1 MIALLAALALVQQGV
16 DVPASITVRHGDRA
30 STVAVVTTRLGA
42 MVRASEVLSPLGA
55 ALLRDTPERFR
66 LVVAGSTIEV
76 QAGMPVARVGGT
88 SQPLAAA
95 PATLDG
101 VLYLPLS
108 LLTDVIPRTLPGFRY
123 DAGAAELRRDAGV
136 ASDKPAGA
144 ARDVAAAPP
153 PSGAAPPARGAPS
166 RPAPSDS
173 SARRAEP
180 RGGARPNSA
189 VPARRPVVVVDAGH
203 GGRDR
208 GMRGPMG
215 RAPSL
220 YEADIT
226 LAVARKLRDELARRD
241 IEVVMTRSTDT
252 LIALRDRGRI
262 ANRAQGDLFVSIHVN
277 AANPRWRAPGA
288 ARGYETYFLSEAKT
302 EDERRVA
309 ELENEAVKYEV
320 EAGAG
325 EDDPLSFI
333 LNDMKQNEYL
343 RESSELAATVQRGLR
358 TVHPG
363 TDRGVK
369 QAGFVVLNGAF
380 MPSVLVEIGF
390 GTNAAEAAYL
400 RSADGQAALARAL
413 ASATLSYLER
423 YGSRRGSAASR

>member
-1 MIALLAALALVQQGV
+1 MIAVLAALTLLQQGG
-16 DVPASITVRHGDRA
+16 DAPASITVRNGERA

-42 MVRASEVLSPLGA
+42 MVRASDVLGPLGA
-55 ALLRDTPERFR
+55 ALMRDTPERFR
-66 LVVAGSTIEV
+66 LVVGGSTIEV
-76 QAGMPVARVGGT
+76 QSGMAVARVGGT
-88 SQPLAAA
+88 PQPLAAA

-101 VLYLPLS
+101 ALYLPLS
-108 LLTDVIPRTLPGFRY
+108 LFTDVIPRTLPGFRY
-123 DAGAAELRRDAGV
+123 LAASAELRRVDSGV
-136 ASDKPAGA
+136 ADKPAPAGA
-144 ARDVAAAPP
+144 EAAASPAPRASPPPATPAVTPPTATRAGARSSAAPP
-153 PSGAAPPARGAPS
+153 SAPPAARG
-166 RPAPSDS
+166 
-173 SARRAEP
+173 
-180 RGGARPNSA
+180 
-189 VPARRPVVVVDAGH
+189 RRPVVVVDAGH

-208 GMRGPMG
+208 GMRGPLG
-215 RAPSL
+215 RASTL

-226 LAVARKLRDELARRD
+226 LAVARRLRDELAKRD

-277 AANPRWRAPGA
+277 AANPRWRTPGA
-288 ARGYETYFLSEAKT
+288 ARGFETYFLSEAKT

-320 EAGAG
+320 ESGAG

-358 TVHPG
+358 AVHPG
-363 TDRGVK
+363 NDRGVK

-390 GTNAAEAAYL
+390 GTNAAEATYL
-400 RSADGQAALARAL
+400 RSADGQSALARAL
-413 ASATLSYLER
+413 ATATAAYLER
-423 YGSRRGSAASR
+423 YGSRRSGGTQ

>member
-1 MIALLAALALVQQGV
+1 MIALLAALALVQRGL
-16 DVPASITVRHGDRA
+16 DVPASITVRQGDRA

-42 MVRASEVLSPLGA
+42 MVRADDVLVPLGA
-55 ALLRDTPERFR
+55 ALLRDSPERFR

-76 QAGMPVARVGGT
+76 QAGISAARIGGT
-88 SQPLAAA
+88 THPLSAA
-95 PATLDG
+95 PATLNG
-101 VLYLPLS
+101 QLYLPLS
-108 LLTDVIPRTLPGFRY
+108 LLTDVVPRTLPGFRY
-123 DAGAAELRRDAGV
+123 DATAAELRRGDDVIVDGAAV
-136 ASDKPAGA
+136 AGA
-144 ARDVAAAPP
+144 VADPP
-153 PSGAAPPARGAPS
+153 P
-166 RPAPSDS
+166 PAPSTG
-173 SARRAEP
+173 APRRAPP
-180 RGGARPNSA
+180 RATPAPAPGPERTARG
-189 VPARRPVVVVDAGH
+189 RRPVVVVDAGH

-208 GMRGPMG
+208 GMRGPLG
-215 RAPSL
+215 RAPTL
-220 YEADIT
+220 YEADVT
-226 LAVARKLRDELARRD
+226 LALARRLRDELQRRD

-288 ARGYETYFLSEAKT
+288 ARGFETYFLSEAKT

-320 EAGAG
+320 EAGASQ
-325 EDDPLSFI
+325 DDPLSFI

-343 RESSELAATVQRGLR
+343 RESSELAAMVQRGLR

-363 TDRGVK
+363 PDRGVK
-369 QAGFVVLNGAF
+369 QAGFVVLDGAF
-380 MPSVLVEIGF
+380 MPSVLVEVGF

-413 ASATLSYLER
+413 ADATAAYLER
-423 YGSRRGSAASR
+423 YGSRRAGSRRP